1 MLGRVVHKGMG
12 SDPLPPLGA
21 EGDCCHSGS
30 VLHLNTGMA
39 PEAVC
44 VHSALVLMSLCP
56 VTFVSVT
63 GVTLAFLAILDTQQ
77 EKEVPLLVRH
87 GAQSTHCG
95 HERIVG

>member
-1 MLGRVVHKGMG
+1 
-12 SDPLPPLGA
+12 
-21 EGDCCHSGS
+21 
-30 VLHLNTGMA
+30 MA

-95 HERIVG
+95 HREDRGLMPQHHPSREPSFRHLSTGMGVVPTS